1 MNIDEALRMIAAEN
15 NFTRLDIGILTGHD
29 HETYFSATAWGDGIG
44 LHGCTS
50 MNGDTV
56 AEAFANTVRHA
67 GKFRASSIPEIEVEL
82 AA

>member
-15 NFTRLDIGILTGHD
+15 NFTRLDVGIVTGHD
-29 HETYFSATAWGDGIG
+29 GETYFSATAWGDGIG

-56 AEAFANTVRHA
+56 AEAIANVVRHA
-67 GKFRASSIPEIEVEL
+67 GEKRAAAIPAVEVEL